1 MREPRRNNM
10 SGNLLIQALRRIS
23 PELKLIAMTGA
34 DHQRNDT
41 ACHEMGADAFVKKP
55 FGSEKILSVVRDLIS
70 FRKSPSH

>member
-1 MREPRRNNM
+1 MQL
-10 SGNLLIQALRRIS
+10 GRIGR
-23 PELKLIAMTGA
+23 KVNRVAMTGA

-70 FRKSPSH
+70 CRKSPSQ